1 MNQEIVNKEI
11 LFLLETWKDILRHV
25 NNRFKLV
32 KFTLKSINLTGK
44 DNHRNL
50 ERYFNLSKGKTF
62 VKSLSHKLLEFRQ
75 LNEA

>member
-1 MNQEIVNKEI
+1 M
-11 LFLLETWKDILRHV
+11 
-25 NNRFKLV
+25 
-32 KFTLKSINLTGK
+32 KFTLKSINLSGK